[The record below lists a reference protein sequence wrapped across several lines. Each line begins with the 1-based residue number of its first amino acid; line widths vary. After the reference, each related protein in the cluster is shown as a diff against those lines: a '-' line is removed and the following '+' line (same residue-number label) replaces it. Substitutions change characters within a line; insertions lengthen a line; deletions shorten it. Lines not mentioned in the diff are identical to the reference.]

1 MTYEEFINNILET
14 RGRFACGDEYHERH
28 HIIPRCLDGTNNED
42 NLIDL
47 FAREHFEAHRLLV
60 LENPDNNKLIS
71 AWWLMSHA
79 KGNDNQ
85 QWYELTSGEYEE
97 SRSAF
102 VASISGENNF
112 WYNRIII
119 QCTNCGKEIKVTPYN
134 YNKCNKNGEHHNFCS
149 TECYYDYRSK
159 YYLKE
164 NHSMYGKRHS
174 EETRSKLSSK
184 AKERFENPEN
194 NPMYGKHLSK
204 EACQIISEKAK
215 ERYKNP
221 HNHLTGKN
229 NKLSKIINQYDG
241 DVFVQT
247 WYGAKEIKRQLG
259 IDDTQIIGCCKHKKG
274 YRTAGGFVWY
284 YADDPTQPDPT
295 KIIPN
300 KMIKEEQL
308 Q

>member
-47 FAREHFEAHRLLV
+47 FAREHFEAHRLLA

>member
-14 RGRFACGDEYHERH
+14 RGRFACGDEYHQRH

-47 FAREHFEAHRLLV
+47 FAREHFEAHRLLA

-300 KMIKEEQL
+300 KMIKEEEQ
-308 Q
+308 